1 MGGYVFG
8 VVARRLT
15 TAQHAALY
23 VYAKT
28 RLQTFTQFEIASP
41 RTAADK
47 TTHGDL
53 DILMGNWVEGE
64 GFKTNFAV
72 DDPGTDQSDLL
83 EDSHWRG
90 IGATRGHQW
99 SIQDVLEWAKAVAV
113 ALGARSWQN
122 HQHGV
127 SLAVPCDVID
137 DYVPEHG
144 PDEVSSSTLSLGLGQ
159 SKLRAEMY
167 SSFRLTYV

>member
-1 MGGYVFG
+1 MGGHVFG

-23 VYAKT
+23 EYAKT
-28 RLQTFTQFEIASP
+28 RLQPFTEFKIASLY
-41 RTAADK
+41 TAASK

-72 DDPGTDQSDLL
+72 DDASVDKSNLL
-83 EDSHWRG
+83 ESSHWREV
-90 IGATRGHQW
+90 GAREGHQW
-99 SIQDVLEWAKAVAV
+99 SGQDVTEWAKAVAIT
-113 ALGARSWQN
+113 LGARSWQN

-127 SLAVPCDVID
+127 SLAVPCDVIGD
-137 DYVPEHG
+137 LVANAES
-144 PDEVSSSTLSLGLGQ
+144 DEVSPLPISF
-159 SKLRAEMY
+159 
-167 SSFRLTYV
+167 SSFPDTDSE